1 MHPSA
6 SRSSKRRLLCDLLGT
21 KPNVAISFQR
31 RQRQAATQ
39 ALEIQRSSDN
49 ATKIIG
55 FVGDYVDHATALAF
69 VGAGNDGGVRTAFDQ
84 SGNGRDFTQTTFS
97 RMPVLYH
104 AGSVNV
110 HAGGRPAA
118 RSLEAVDTSLLR
130 SDLCGLSGSP
140 AITIGMTFSRTAGED
155 RLFGFG
161 GGSGGGMAVD
171 AEVSRGA
178 FLGFTSGNRQL
189 TYDTTAGLVHSWI
202 CKKPLNGTVQT
213 FDIEERGANLVQAA
227 ITNPTDTVNLNAS
240 FGSALLTLPQFP
252 VGFAQSLTGF
262 FSNFFLFGSVL
273 GADELAALRLELAL
287 HE

>member
-1 MHPSA
+1 MYPSS
-6 SRSSKRRLLCDLLGT
+6 SRTSRRRLLCDLLGT
-21 KPNVAISFQR
+21 KPNVAISLQR
-31 RQRQAATQ
+31 RLRQAATQ

-104 AGSVNV
+104 SGNVNL
-110 HAGGRPAA
+110 HAGGKPAA

-140 AITIGMTFSRTAGED
+140 ALTFGMTFSRTAGED
-155 RLFGFG
+155 RNFSMG
-161 GGSGGGMAVD
+161 GGSGGGFTVD
-171 AEVSRGA
+171 AEVSRNA
-178 FLGFTSGNRQL
+178 FIGFTSGNRQL
-189 TYDTTAGLVHSWI
+189 TYDTTAGVVHSWI
-202 CKKPLNGTVQT
+202 GKHPLNGTLQN
-213 FDIEERGANLVQAA
+213 FDLEERGVNLVQSS
-227 ITNPTDTVNLNAS
+227 ITVPTDTVNLNAT
-240 FGSALLTLPQFP
+240 FGTALLTLAQFP
-252 VGFAQSLTGF
+252 VGFSQSLTGF
-262 FSNFFLFGSVL
+262 FSNFFLFGAVL